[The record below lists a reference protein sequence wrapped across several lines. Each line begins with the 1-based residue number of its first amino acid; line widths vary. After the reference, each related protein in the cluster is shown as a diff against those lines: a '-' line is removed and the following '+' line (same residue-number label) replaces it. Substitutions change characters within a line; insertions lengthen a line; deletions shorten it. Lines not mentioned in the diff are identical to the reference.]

1 MRLFLFVALTMVAFA
16 ANSVLTRMALAW
28 GEIDPGLFAAIRIA
42 SGAALLLVL
51 AGQDGG
57 VRRVMAHRSGQGAGA
72 LLVYAL
78 AFTFAYLSL
87 DAGLGALILFGAVQ
101 LTMFAGAVLAG
112 QVPGWPRWVGSA
124 LGLAGLVVMF
134 APGAAAPP
142 LAGAALMALAG
153 IAWGLYSLR
162 GAGAADPLRATAAN
176 FVLATPVAVATGLL
190 LSAGGTI
197 TPTGVLLAVASGA
210 LASGLGY
217 SLWYAVLPRLEA
229 SLAAVAQLTV
239 PIIALTGGAAILGEP
254 LTLRFAI
261 ASVLVIGGV
270 LLATFGPNRQT
281 QRNRAPTRTKS

>member
-1 MRLFLFVALTMVAFA
+1 MRLFLLVALTMVAFA
-16 ANSVLTRMALAW
+16 ANSVLTRMALSW
-28 GEIDPGLFAAIRIA
+28 GEIDPGLFAAMRIA

-51 AGQDGG
+51 AGQVGG

-101 LTMFAGAVLAG
+101 LPMFAGAVLAG
-112 QVPGWPRWVGSA
+112 QVPGWP
-124 LGLAGLVVMF
+124 
-134 APGAAAPP
+134 GAVAPP
-142 LAGAALMALAG
+142 LGRPALMSRSG
-153 IAWGLYSLR
+153 FAWGLFSLR
-162 GAGAADPLRATAAN
+162 GSGAADPLRATAAN

-239 PIIALTGGAAILGEP
+239 PIIALAGGAAILGEP